1 MAIYRGSRYE
11 DSVVDFVVFE
21 ENGDALPVVF
31 YEFTQFGFVPFIEH
45 TVEDG
50 DRLDQLADKYYK
62 TPGLWWLIP
71 EFNPQV
77 KDTLNLVPGTVL
89 RILINV

>member
-11 DSVVDFVVFE
+11 DSVVDFIVIE
-21 ENGDALPVVF
+21 PNGDALPVVL
-31 YEFTQFGFVPFIEH
+31 YEFKEFGLVPYLEYV
-45 TVEDG
+45 VEDG
-50 DRLDQLADKYYK
+50 DRLDQLAVKFYK
-62 TPGLWWLIP
+62 SPELWWLIP

-77 KDTLNLVPGTVL
+77 KDTLNLVPGTKL